1 MQRTSLIVALF
12 LILLTVV
19 FAIQNSAP
27 VQIKFFFWEM
37 NYSPAILVPIAL
49 LLGAVLGMLFSIP
62 LLRKKNQRI
71 KELEK
76 TQDQEEIIE

>member
-1 MQRTSLIVALF
+1 MKRTSLIIALF

-19 FAIQNSAP
+19 FAIQNAAP
-27 VQIKFFFWEM
+27 VKIKFFFWEM
-37 NYSPAILVPIAL
+37 NYSPAILVPLAV

-62 LLRKKNQRI
+62 LLRKKNEKI

-76 TQDQEEIIE
+76 TSAPDEDKE